1 MGAVA
6 RISSRLHKIK
16 GVLRGPVEGH
26 TFDSDPGIDLVD
38 PEFVCILCICI
49 VLILICTKA
58 MGDCTVHI
66 LKFRLKICSCQTL
79 QTGT

>member
-26 TFDSDPGIDLVD
+26 TFDSDPGVDLTESEYVS
-38 PEFVCILCICI
+38 ILNLTNEKTVKVIGKI
-49 VLILICTKA
+49 VFFK
-58 MGDCTVHI
+58 
-66 LKFRLKICSCQTL
+66 
-79 QTGT
+79 